1 MIYQDAGRLQQQNCQ
16 GPGPL
21 LLAAAPIV
29 GPDKPP
35 GGWEEDED
43 VRKEDRPPH
52 EQLAAGEEL
61 QVLVDL
67 ILTKQAMKAQLQQDN
82 ESRCKGIVRYGL
94 RMGRTLHCWRPRHSR
109 RASKPRSEYSA
120 ISSGAV
126 SPCSARI

>member
-1 MIYQDAGRLQQQNCQ
+1 MIHQDAGRLQQQNCQ

-21 LLAAAPIV
+21 LLAAAPVV

-61 QVLVDL
+61 QVLVDP
-67 ILTKQAMKAQLQQDN
+67 ILTEQVTKSQTAIRQ
-82 ESRCKGIVRYGL
+82 R
-94 RMGRTLHCWRPRHSR
+94 RTLQEDHTRWPQDGTNFALLGLH
-109 RASKPRSEYSA
+109 
-120 ISSGAV
+120 
-126 SPCSARI
+126 